1 MFWEIFGNHA
11 GSESL
16 IKVQQEVNAGHIS
29 EADTSELVVNT
40 GKVIS
45 QEMVNG
51 KLAAKSGDE
60 HSALDGMPEGAMK
73 VFQSLF

>member
-16 IKVQQEVNAGHIS
+16 IKVQQEINAGHDCEIS
-29 EADTSELVVNT
+29 KQELAVDT

-45 QEMVNG
+45 QKIVN
-51 KLAAKSGDE
+51 SGVADKG
-60 HSALDGMPEGAMK
+60 ALYGMPESAIK
-73 VFQSLF
+73 AFKSLF